1 MWVFLLGF
9 VVGCIATIIYEETEP
24 KKKKREYDHLSDYYS
39 TPKEN
44 FNDDEFGV

>member
-9 VVGCIATIIYEETEP
+9 VVGCIVVILLRGYKP
-24 KKKKREYDHLSDYYS
+24 KKREYDHLSDYYS
-39 TPKEN
+39 IPKED

>member
-1 MWVFLLGF
+1 MWIFLLGF
-9 VVGCIATIIYEETEP
+9 VVGCTVAIICKKTKL
-24 KKKKREYDHLSDYYS
+24 KKKTREYDHLSDYYS